1 MGEPVKT
8 GTAPQN
14 FQATVIITKDL
25 KPRVGSRSVRDS
37 SRKVEAGEIVQRVDS
52 SIQGLDMILYTI
64 ESLGRVALKWFSQ
77 KQTQEG

>member
-1 MGEPVKT
+1 MGEPVET
-8 GTAPQN
+8 RMAPQN

-25 KPRVGSRSVRDS
+25 KPRVDSRSVRDS

-52 SIQGLDMILYTI
+52 SIQGLGMVLYAI
-64 ESLGRVALKWFSQ
+64 ESLGRVILKWHSQ